1 MMMKIAHRKEK
12 KKLPVCL
19 VLEGEI
25 NPGGRLLEENSFE
38 EEQSAETK
46 VCVTCHQDKLGFPCT
61 TRPINTNIPIFYFLF
76 YGDSVPTSNVFC

>member
-25 NPGGRLLEENSFE
+25 NPGGRLL
-38 EEQSAETK
+38 
-46 VCVTCHQDKLGFPCT
+46 
-61 TRPINTNIPIFYFLF
+61 
-76 YGDSVPTSNVFC
+76 